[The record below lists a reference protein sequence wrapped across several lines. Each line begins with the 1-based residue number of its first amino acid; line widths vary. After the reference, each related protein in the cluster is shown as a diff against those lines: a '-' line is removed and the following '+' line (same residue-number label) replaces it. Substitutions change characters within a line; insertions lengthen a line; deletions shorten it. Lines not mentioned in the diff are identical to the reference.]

1 MSVFGQNTAFQEV
14 RIGAVAQHF
23 KVVISLYKRQACTL
37 KAVDELI
44 GYAAGV
50 GRKGGDG
57 ASLKAITD
65 TEFRVVRRAEGLDA
79 YAAHAE
85 HFIYVYWDKPVFKL
99 RFHCG
104 EHLAELSGCKYTY
117 IMVLCKHG
125 KSRYVIG
132 VLMCNEHSA

>member
-23 KVVISLYKRQACTL
+23 KVVISLYKCQACTL

-65 TEFRVVRRAEGLDA
+65 TEFRVVRRTKCLDLNAAEVESWWEALSERLVKYGVDLPQFDA
-79 YAAHAE
+79 SD
-85 HFIYVYWDKPVFKL
+85 F
-99 RFHCG
+99 
-104 EHLAELSGCKYTY
+104 EL
-117 IMVLCKHG
+117 
-125 KSRYVIG
+125 
-132 VLMCNEHSA
+132 